1 MLLLRAVVRNWMPLE
16 MSVEN
21 KIKILVCDDDLTTRI
36 LMKETL
42 TTDSIEVL
50 EAENGKHAVELFEK
64 HCPALLLLD
73 VSMPEM
79 NGFEVCQYI
88 RGHEKGKHIP
98 IIMVTGSDDLES
110 IHKSYAVGATDFIA
124 KPIRWPIL
132 GQRVKYIL
140 RANQAFDDLITQKQ
154 ELHQLA
160 FYDPLTSL
168 PNRQYLMQDLQR
180 FLAMASRQS
189 YQAAILFIDLDRFKR
204 INDTMGYSYG
214 DKLLRKVAD
223 RLQNNL
229 RDSDVFAR
237 MGGTSIAQQPQLSS
251 FGGDEFTIFLSHIND
266 ASEAMQVAQRIIHSF
281 SRPFQLEQFE
291 VVITTSIGIS
301 IFPHD
306 GGDVGTLL
314 KNADTA
320 MYFAKQSGGCCY
332 KFYQDSMNDKASAR
346 LLLEQD
352 LRQALKNDEI
362 VPFYQPQIC
371 ATSGRVVGVEALVRW
386 FPPQGGIIPPDE
398 FIPVA
403 EETGLINE
411 LGRQVLEKGCFQAKE
426 WMDMGTPVRM
436 AINVSAHQFRKHDF
450 TQIVAD
456 ALKRSGLPPWLLE
469 LELTESVI
477 MSDAEEN
484 IDRLIELKALGV
496 SLAVDDFGTG
506 YSSLSYLKRFPID
519 ILKIDRSFMCDSNS
533 TPDDR
538 AIVEA
543 IIALAGSLKLGVIAE
558 GIECSSQIAIL
569 KKSKQLLLQ
578 GYLFSRPVAAQ
589 DIPAL
594 LNQDFSY
601 LITDEC

>member
-1 MLLLRAVVRNWMPLE
+1 MLPLETVVLNWKHLE

-21 KIKILVCDDDLTTRI
+21 TIKILVCDDDLTARI

-50 EAENGKHAVELFEK
+50 EAENGKRAVELFEQY
-64 HCPALLLLD
+64 HLALILLD
-73 VSMPEM
+73 VSMPKM

-124 KPIRWPIL
+124 KPIKWPIL
-132 GQRVKYIL
+132 GERVKYIL
-140 RANQAFDDLITQKQ
+140 RASQAFEDLITQKQ
-154 ELHQLA
+154 ELYQLA
-160 FYDPLTSL
+160 FFDPLTGL
-168 PNRQYLMQDLQR
+168 PNRHYLMQGLPAY
-180 FLAMASRQS
+180 LAIADRKS
-189 YQAAILFIDLDRFKR
+189 YQAAMLFIDLDRFKR
-204 INDTMGYSYG
+204 INDTMGHSYG
-214 DKLLRKVAD
+214 DELLRKVAH
-223 RLQNNL
+223 RLQANL
-229 RDSDVFAR
+229 RDSGIFSR
-237 MGGTSIAQQPQLSS
+237 MGSSLATEELQLSS
-251 FGGDEFTIFLSHIND
+251 FGGDEFTIFLNHINGPD
-266 ASEAMQVAQRIIHSF
+266 EAMLVAERIIRSF
-281 SRPFQLEQFE
+281 SSPFQLERFE

-306 GGDVGTLL
+306 GDNAETLL

-320 MYFAKQSGGCCY
+320 MYFAKQSGGCGY
-332 KFYQDSMNDKASAR
+332 KFYQDSMNAKASAR
-346 LLLEQD
+346 LQLEQD

-362 VPFYQPQIC
+362 IPFYQPQIC
-371 ATSGRVVGVEALVRW
+371 AESGRIVGVEALVRW
-386 FPPQGGIIPPDE
+386 FPPQGGIIPPDV
-398 FIPVA
+398 FIPIA

-411 LGRQVLEKGCFQAKE
+411 LGRQVLEQGCYQAKK
-426 WMDMGTPVRM
+426 WMDMGTPVRI
-436 AINVSAHQFRKHDF
+436 AINVSAHQFRQHDF
-450 TQIVAD
+450 TQVVAA
-456 ALKRSGLPPWLLE
+456 ALKQSELPPSLLE

-484 IDRLIELKALGV
+484 IARLIELKALGI

-519 ILKIDRSFMCDSNS
+519 ILKIDRSFMCDSHS

-543 IIALAGSLKLGVIAE
+543 ILALAQSLKLGVIAE
-558 GIECSSQIAIL
+558 GIEYSSQIAIL
-569 KKSKQLLLQ
+569 QKSKQLLLQ

-589 DIPAL
+589 YIPAL
-594 LNQDFSY
+594 LSQDFSH
-601 LITDEC
+601 LMAEVC